1 VIEKSGKLTRAKRS
15 AVNAPACFSI
25 TSDVLGIPMAHSRPP
40 FRADHV
46 GSLLRSK
53 PLQEA
58 RAKREKG
65 AISAE
70 QIKEVENREIEKI
83 IRKQEEIGL
92 KLATDGEFRRA
103 YWHFDFFSMLDGVEL
118 YELDHGIQFQGVQS
132 KPQSIRITG
141 KIGFSN
147 HPMVEHF
154 KFLKAHTRVTPKLT
168 IPSPSVMHFRLEP
181 GAVAKSAYPDRDAIF
196 DDLAVAYQKAVRAF
210 YEAGCRYLQWD
221 DTAWAYLC
229 SQEQLTKAKE
239 RGLDV
244 DHLQETYTRCINK
257 GLEAKPADM
266 TITTHV
272 CRGNF
277 RSTFISWGGY
287 EPVAEN
293 LLGKCN
299 YDGYFLEYDSDRAG
313 GFEPLRFLPKG
324 KKMVVLG
331 LVTSKTGRLEPRAE
345 IKKRIEEATKYVAL
359 DQLCLSP
366 QCGFAST
373 EEGNVLA
380 EDEQWAKL
388 RMIVELADEVWGK

>member
-1 VIEKSGKLTRAKRS
+1 MRPPNF
-15 AVNAPACFSI
+15 VNQETNPSMA
-25 TSDVLGIPMAHSRPP
+25 MAHLTPP

-53 PLQEA
+53 PLQDA
-58 RAKREKG
+58 RGKREKG
-65 AISAE
+65 AISGD
-70 QIKEVENREIEKI
+70 QLKEVEDREIEKI

-132 KPQSIRITG
+132 KPQSIRVTG

-154 KFLKAHTRVTPKLT
+154 KFLKSHTRGTPKMT

-196 DDLAVAYQKAVRAF
+196 DDLAMAYQKAVRAF
-210 YEAGCRYLQWD
+210 YDAGCRYLQWD

-229 SQEQLTKAKE
+229 SQEELKKAKE

-244 DHLQETYTRCINK
+244 DHLQETYVRCINK
-257 GLEAKPADM
+257 GLEARPADM

-277 RSTFISWGGY
+277 RSTFISSGGY

-299 YDGYFLEYDSDRAG
+299 YDGYFLEYDTDRAG

-324 KKMVVLG
+324 KKIVVLG
-331 LVTSKTGRLEPRAE
+331 LVTSKSGRLEPRADIE
-345 IKKRIEEATKYVAL
+345 KRIEEATKYVAVE
-359 DQLCLSP
+359 QLCLSP

-388 RMIVELADEVWGK
+388 RMIVELADKVWGKS